1 MSNNPL
7 YAKAL
12 MWCDLQE
19 VVDGDGYFP
28 LTYKENIHMKD
39 THETFY
45 FCEGCVW
52 KQLNINSS
60 RNVYTKGIPGQGLQ
74 HFHSI
79 KGLDGNEGEK
89 LLTILNEQSKR
100 IQLENLALHNQLTVK
115 LCINRLKKQGIYESV
130 ILKTPLIN
138 ELEKP
143 MFVFMVLEMMHMCGM
158 KLLADEVVSYI
169 GVTSNDNVFKGTQIV
184 NYYNKQLYP
193 KVNYYIHEWGGDW

>member
-7 YAKAL
+7 YAIAP
-12 MWCDLQE
+12 MWCDLYE
-19 VVDGDGYFP
+19 VTDADGYFP
-28 LTYKENIHMKD
+28 LTYKENNHMEQ
-39 THETFY
+39 TCETFY

-52 KQLNINSS
+52 KQQNIRVL
-60 RNVYTKGIPGQGLQ
+60 RNIDATHFQEQGLQ

-100 IQLENLALHNQLTVK
+100 IQLENLAIHNQLTVK
-115 LCINRLKKQGIYESV
+115 LCINRLKNQGVYESV

-138 ELEKP
+138 DLEKP

-169 GVTSNDNVFKGTQIV
+169 GVTAHDNVFKGTKIV

>member
-1 MSNNPL
+1 MSNSPRCITL
-7 YAKAL
+7 P
-12 MWCDLQE
+12 MWCDLHE

-28 LTYKENIHMKD
+28 LTYKENNHMEQ
-39 THETFY
+39 TLETFY
-45 FCEGCVW
+45 FCEGGDW

-60 RNVYTKGIPGQGLQ
+60 CNVYTKGIPGQGLQ

-79 KGLDGNEGEK
+79 KGLDGTEGEK
-89 LLTILNEQSKR
+89 MLTILNEQSKQ
-100 IQLENLALHNQLTVK
+100 IQLENLVIRNQLTVK

-138 ELEKP
+138 DLEKP

-169 GVTSNDNVFKGTQIV
+169 GVTSNDNVFKGNKIV